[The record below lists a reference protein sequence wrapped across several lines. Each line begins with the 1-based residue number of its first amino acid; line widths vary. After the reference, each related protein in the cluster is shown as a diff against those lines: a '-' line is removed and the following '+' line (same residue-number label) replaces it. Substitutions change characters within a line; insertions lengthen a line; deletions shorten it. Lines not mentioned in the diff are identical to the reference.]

1 MTKTEELL
9 TAALRKV
16 EGYDN
21 ELARAHADVFRA
33 GLQWFTEFEIS
44 QAEGNWRYSDGRFM
58 SADRMYRIAP
68 EGRATIRLAE
78 AILGVS

>member
-1 MTKTEELL
+1 MTKIEKLL
-9 TAALRKV
+9 TEALRKV

-33 GLQWFTEFEIS
+33 GLQWFVEFYYE
-44 QAEGNWRYSDGRFM
+44 EDDWRYRDGSKM
-58 SADRMYRIAP
+58 SPDRMYRITP

-78 AILGVS
+78 AILEES

>member
-21 ELARAHADVFRA
+21 ELAQAHSDIFIA
-33 GLQWFTEFEIS
+33 GLNWLFEFEIS
-44 QAEGNWRYSDGRFM
+44 QAEGDWRYSDGSKM
-58 SADRMYRIAP
+58 SPDRMYRITQ